1 MNEFWHAVAFGA
13 GAAAAYKLCNEAFDA
28 FYAFTVP
35 IVLRLVKGRGMAL
48 RMNGV
53 VIDTIDDAR
62 RVATGGPI
70 HLRARPMPMPMA
82 YAALPRVPGP
92 WVFSREWTTED
103 RLRLTQLLAAVIRDD
118 LGQGRYSQPGRP
130 NLTSILEMVDASPLV
145 LEEHRESIETI
156 ARE

>member
-1 MNEFWHAVAFGA
+1 
-13 GAAAAYKLCNEAFDA
+13 
-28 FYAFTVP
+28 
-35 IVLRLVKGRGMAL
+35 
-48 RMNGV
+48 
-53 VIDTIDDAR
+53 
-62 RVATGGPI
+62 
-70 HLRARPMPMPMA
+70 MPMA

-145 LEEHRESIETI
+145 LEEHRESNSRRSRANTRGRPRHRRQ
-156 ARE
+156 RELPPAS